1 MRNLLILLLLCTNL
15 VSFAQLNDKEQVVF
29 DEINRVRTNPKAY
42 IPVIDEF
49 LEFWDSDAEER
60 EAANELINEL
70 RTMKPVAPLIF
81 SPDLYKS
88 CKKHGNY
95 VKTTKKFI
103 HSDCNCGENMQY
115 GNESAVF
122 AVCDLLIDNGV
133 PNRQHRKNI
142 LNPEFSEF
150 AVFYVAKINDEMEF
164 FFVQQFK

>member
-1 MRNLLILLLLCTNL
+1 
-15 VSFAQLNDKEQVVF
+15 
-29 DEINRVRTNPKAY
+29 
-42 IPVIDEF
+42 
-49 LEFWDSDAEER
+49 
-60 EAANELINEL
+60 
-70 RTMKPVAPLIF
+70 
-81 SPDLYKS
+81 
-88 CKKHGNY
+88 
-95 VKTTKKFI
+95 
-103 HSDCNCGENMQY
+103 MQY

>member
-1 MRNLLILLLLCTNL
+1 MRNLLILLLLCSSL
-15 VSFAQLNDKEQVVF
+15 MSFAQLNDVEQVVF
-29 DEINRVRTNPKAY
+29 DEINKVRTNPKAY

-49 LEFWDSDAEER
+49 IEFWNSDDKEIAAAEELK
-60 EAANELINEL
+60 AELQ
-70 RTMKPVAPLIF
+70 TMKPVAPLVF

-95 VKTTKKFI
+95 VKTAEKFI
-103 HSDCNCGENMQY
+103 HSDCNCGENIQY

-150 AVFYVAKINDEMEF
+150 AVYYVAKINDEMEF
-164 FFVQQFK
+164 FFVQQFR